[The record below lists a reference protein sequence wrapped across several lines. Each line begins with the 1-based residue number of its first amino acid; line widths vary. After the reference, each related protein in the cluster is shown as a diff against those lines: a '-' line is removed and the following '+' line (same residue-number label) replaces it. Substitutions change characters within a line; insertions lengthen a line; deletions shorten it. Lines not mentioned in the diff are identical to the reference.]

1 MDFSRTPG
9 SEPFGFPDDKH
20 PEDFKPTSGCQASS
34 NQSVEN
40 EQVGFDR
47 GVGAAEA
54 GPNLLPVPG
63 MGSQPDPAV
72 VASVSHSSV
81 PRWAARIFLVIEVV
95 IWIELG
101 MILVVVPWTHAWSE
115 NSLILDYPR
124 IRELLSMN
132 FVRGAV
138 TGIGLLDIWAGVS
151 QAIHYKDPVGRK

>member
-1 MDFSRTPG
+1 MDFPRTPG
-9 SEPFGFPDDKH
+9 SEPFGLSEDNH
-20 PEDFKPTSGCQASS
+20 PEDFEPTSERRASS

-40 EQVGFDR
+40 EQLGFDR

-54 GPNLLPVPG
+54 GPNLLPAPG

-72 VASVSHSSV
+72 VASVSQSGV

-95 IWIELG
+95 LWVELG

-124 IRELLSMN
+124 IRELLSIN
-132 FVRGAV
+132 FVRGVV

-151 QAIHYKDPVGRK
+151 QAIHYKDPVGTK